1 MLAIVSLKEFIGL
14 LRRALVLC
22 SLVVVLVSSAC
33 SESVPT
39 APSAL
44 VTLEGPGFSSSL
56 VCSTDIDRVLN
67 MAQEVNVV
75 FPLASIGGKEVAKS
89 TCDPSSGSL
98 FSIGTTTVTCS
109 AAAGPDMLDSC
120 QFSVRV
126 AMRRLT
132 VTKVV
137 AFGDSITSGFVSRA
151 AVMPTLAGPPV
162 SYPAQLQDRI
172 EERYPDQAFTIVN
185 AGLGGENT
193 MTGRD
198 RLPGVLDTYRPE
210 VLLLL
215 EGINELDYLGATK
228 VASDLEKMV
237 ALGLSR
243 GADVLLATLTPV
255 GNVRE
260 RQRPGT
266 RAAVQELN
274 AKIRQIAQN
283 RNLGPV
289 VDLFSVFKREP
300 SLLGRDGLHPT
311 AAGYQAISDAFLEAI
326 VLRWEVTKG
335 PAISLSLPTAR
346 SVHDGRRTNVDSQ
359 VF

>member
-1 MLAIVSLKEFIGL
+1 MLAIVFSKEFIGP
-14 LRRALVLC
+14 LRRALVFC
-22 SLVVVLVSSAC
+22 SLVVVLVSAAC
-33 SESVPT
+33 SESAPT

-67 MAQEVNVV
+67 MAQEVNVL
-75 FPLASIGGKEVAKS
+75 FPLPAIGGKEVTKS
-89 TCDPSSGSL
+89 KCEPVSGSL

-109 AAAGPDMLDSC
+109 ATAGPALLASC

-126 AMRRLT
+126 AMRRLKI
-132 VTKVV
+132 TKVV

-162 SYPAQLQDRI
+162 SYPAQLKDRI
-172 EERYPDQAFTIVN
+172 EARYPDQTFTIVN

-193 MTGRD
+193 ITGRE

-215 EGINELDYLGATK
+215 EGINELDNLGATK
-228 VASDLEKMV
+228 VANDLKEMV
-237 ALGLSR
+237 ASGLSR
-243 GADVLLATLTPV
+243 GADVLLATLMPV

-260 RQRPGT
+260 IQRPGT

-274 AKIRQIAQN
+274 EQIRQIARN

-289 VDLFSVFKREP
+289 VDLFSVFKRTP

-311 AAGYQAISDAFLEAI
+311 AAGYRAIADAFLEAI
-326 VLRWEVTKG
+326 LLRWEVTKG
-335 PAISLSLPTAR
+335 PMITLSLPTMR
-346 SVHDGRRTNVDSQ
+346 SVYNGRQTNVDSQ